1 MPKIIDMD
9 ALKIRED
16 SARSMEPSKTLRK
29 EWDQK
34 SCEVIQDFFTNLADI
49 PTFQNDTNF
58 QPTDLGNPLGEKSD
72 FDTCLKNLAKTFSS
86 AGIQT
91 AGAGHLGFI
100 PGGGLHVAALAD
112 YLAASFN
119 HFSAD
124 SFASPAAVAIHN
136 QVIAWLCKTVG
147 YSENAAG
154 DITSGGTHATLEAF
168 TTARHSLDVKA
179 KDFSKFVVYASAHTH
194 HCYRKVL
201 DIVFGGEASI
211 HLIPCKDARMD
222 PEALL
227 EQIKTDIYEG
237 LRPGIVISSAGTTNL
252 GVIDP
257 IEKIADV
264 AQEFDLWLHVDGAYG
279 GFFSMTEIAKDKFRG
294 LSRADS
300 IILDPHKG
308 MFLPYGAGAV
318 LIKDAYKMQASFGE
332 MNFADYL
339 QDRSHSISD
348 LSPMDYTLELTRPF
362 RSLRLW
368 LALKVHGEDSYK
380 LALEEKLLLAQYA
393 ADRISNIEGLSLV
406 NRPELSVFAFKCDE
420 DPTGN
425 KTQELLKKLNLSG
438 EVFLSSTKVEDVF
451 VIRVAILSHRTHKDK
466 IDQLISL
473 LERFT
478 TGEGHE

>member
-1 MPKIIDMD
+1 MPKNIDMD
-9 ALKIRED
+9 ALEKREH
-16 SARSMEPSKTLRK
+16 SARSMEPSQSLRAA
-29 EWDQK
+29 WDQK
-34 SCEVIQDFFTNLADI
+34 SCEVIQEFFAKLPELPA
-49 PTFQNDTNF
+49 FQNESNF
-58 QPTDLGNPLGEKSD
+58 KVSDLGNPLGEKSD
-72 FDTCLKNLAKTFSS
+72 FDTSMKVLAKAFSS

-100 PGGGLHVAALAD
+100 PGGGLHIGALAD

-136 QVIAWLCKTVG
+136 QVIAWLCKVVG
-147 YSENAAG
+147 YSQNSAG

-168 TTARHSLDVKA
+168 TTAKNSMKVKA
-179 KDFSKFVVYASAHTH
+179 KDFSKFVVYASTHTH

-201 DIVFGGEASI
+201 DIVFAGEACI
-211 HLIPCKDARMD
+211 HLIPTKDARMD
-222 PEALL
+222 SEALL
-227 EQIKTDIYEG
+227 EQIKTDIYAG
-237 LRPGIVISSAGTTNL
+237 LRPGIVIGSAGTTNL

-264 AQEFDLWLHVDGAYG
+264 AQEFDLWLHIDGAYG
-279 GFFSMTEIAKDKFRG
+279 GFFSMTELAKDKFTG
-294 LSRADS
+294 LHRADS

-318 LIKDAYKMQASFGE
+318 LIKDGHKMQASFGE
-332 MNFADYL
+332 MKFADYL
-339 QDRSHSISD
+339 QDRTPTISD
-348 LSPMDYTLELTRPF
+348 LAPMDYTLELTRPF

-368 LALKVHGEDSYK
+368 LALKVHGEENYK

-393 ADRISNIEGLSLV
+393 ADKISNIDGLSLV
-406 NRPELSVFAFKCDE
+406 NTPELSVFAFKCDG
-420 DPTGN
+420 DPKGR
-425 KTQELLKKLNLSG
+425 KTEELLEKLNHSG
-438 EVFLSSTKVEDVF
+438 EVFLSSTRVDEEF

-473 LERFT
+473 LESLVK
-478 TGEGHE
+478 GENND